1 MFYDYLVAR
10 DSVYETGIDL
20 SAYTAERARRLTGL
34 SARQIQYWDE
44 QDFISPSLTKR
55 KGRGRRRLY
64 SFRDL
69 VSLKV
74 AADLREHVSLQLI
87 RRVTDHLRR
96 LNYRDP
102 LAELSFVVVG
112 DKLLF
117 RESSRWQESRQLGQ
131 VVASY
136 LVRVGA
142 IAADLERQIAAD
154 AAGARRAGVIEQ
166 RRGVLGGKP
175 VLAGTR
181 IPVQAVKNLLRDGA
195 STEEIL
201 ELYPDLEVKDI
212 RAARAADLSPRR
224 RRAG

>member
-1 MFYDYLVAR
+1 MFYDWAVAPP
-10 DSVYETGIDL
+10 SSSESPIDI
-20 SAYTAERARRLTGL
+20 SAYSADRARRLTGL

-44 QDFISPSLTKR
+44 QDFIRPSLTKR

-69 VSLKV
+69 LSLRV
-74 AADLREHVSLQLI
+74 AADLRQHVSLHLI
-87 RRVTDHLRR
+87 RKVTNHLRR

-112 DKLLF
+112 DKLYF

-131 VVASY
+131 VIASY
-136 LVRVGA
+136 VVPVGA
-142 IAADLERQIAAD
+142 IAADLQRQIALD
-154 AAGARRAGVIEQ
+154 AARARRPGVIEQ
-166 RRGVLGGKP
+166 RRGVLGGKA

-195 STEEIL
+195 AEEEIL
-201 ELYPDLEVKDI
+201 ELYPDLDVKDI
-212 RAARAADLSPRR
+212 RAAQAADLSQRR
-224 RRAG
+224 QRAS